1 MKKAFVLICSLSVL
15 MSCKNKSEEVEI
27 DEIKIET
34 PADTIAPKD
43 TLAVDTSLEA
53 EEIKETKKVDITEEQ
68 IKEVKVETE
77 EPKVEFAS
85 FGSKFKENKVLSKE
99 DMLKKYKS
107 MKKGD
112 TLTVQFKSKIK
123 DVCKKKGCW
132 MSMDLPNDKES
143 FVRFKDYG
151 FFVPLNADNSNA
163 IVTGRAYLDVITV
176 DELKHYAKDGG
187 KSEEE
192 IAKITEPKVTYAFQA
207 DGVLIEK

>member
-1 MKKAFVLICSLSVL
+1 MKKIFILICSLSVL
-15 MSCKNKSEEVEI
+15 ISCKNKSEEVEI
-27 DEIKIET
+27 DEIKTET

-43 TLAVDTSLEA
+43 TLATVETVAPEVK
-53 EEIKETKKVDITEEQ
+53 EEKINEED
-68 IKEVKVETE
+68 IKEVKVETKE
-77 EPKVEFAS
+77 AKMEYAS
-85 FGSKFKENKVLSKE
+85 FGSKFKENKALTKE
-99 DMLKKYKS
+99 EMLKKYKS

-112 TLTVQFKSKIK
+112 TLAVQFKSKIK

-132 MSMDLPNDKES
+132 MSMDLANEKES

-192 IAKITEPKVTYAFQA
+192 IAKITEPKITYAFQA